1 MQNDL
6 CLKVGD
12 TVLWRGNWVSVLATE
27 DDKFWYDKKSSF
39 AYVSEIT
46 EVKYNFRNG
55 DHARNEKTGVVF
67 IVTDADL
74 LNADGPGNF
83 TRVSRDATT
92 DQFVLSNAHIGEVRI
107 IPKSGTVTI
116 PDDIFHVE
124 KRLKGGK
131 RVFNDLTVTVTPIA
145 GHAAVQVSFNQ
156 PVTPVYN
163 VATLREIA
171 SLLNEIA
178 DCL

>member
-39 AYVSEIT
+39 AYASEIT
-46 EVKYNFRNG
+46 EVKYQFSDG
-55 DHARNEKTGVVF
+55 DW
-67 IVTDADL
+67 
-74 LNADGPGNF
+74 
-83 TRVSRDATT
+83 
-92 DQFVLSNAHIGEVRI
+92 VR
-107 IPKSGTVTI
+107 PKSGAADVSFQIKQDVQAVFHTNRQDVVRVAYPTSAPVTMTNAKLGEVWAGI
-116 PDDIFHVE
+116 LNPDIFHVE
-124 KRLKGGK
+124 KRLRTGVRDVGG
-131 RVFNDLTVTVTPIA
+131 LTVTVSPNPEQT
-145 GHAAVQVSFNQ
+145 AVKIEFSRDNGKYINANQ
-156 PVTPVYN
+156 
-163 VATLREIA
+163 LREIA